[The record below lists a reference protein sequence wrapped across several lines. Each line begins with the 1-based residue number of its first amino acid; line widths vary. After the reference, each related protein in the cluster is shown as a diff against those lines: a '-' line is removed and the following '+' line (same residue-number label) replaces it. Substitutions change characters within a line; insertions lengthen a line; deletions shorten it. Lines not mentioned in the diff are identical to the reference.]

1 MRQSYMTFLSF
12 DATIQTNLGSLL
24 ALIVTAIMFT
34 SPRAY
39 LVCLVKRKRFRCR
52 SVVILNPS
60 HEEQELYL
68 VIKFWFE
75 AQTCLDCDIR

>member
-1 MRQSYMTFLSF
+1 
-12 DATIQTNLGSLL
+12 
-24 ALIVTAIMFT
+24 MFT

-39 LVCLVKRKRFRCR
+39 LVCLAERKRFRCR

-68 VIKFWFE
+68 VITFWFE
-75 AQTCLDCDIR
+75 AQTCLDCVIR